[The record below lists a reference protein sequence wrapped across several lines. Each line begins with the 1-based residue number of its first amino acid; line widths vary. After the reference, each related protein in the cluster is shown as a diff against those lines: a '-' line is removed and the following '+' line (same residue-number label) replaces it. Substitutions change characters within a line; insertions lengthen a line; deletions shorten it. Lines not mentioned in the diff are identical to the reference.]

1 MRLVPY
7 LKLHC
12 ADQLSKTFSL
22 GAYFKFGKS
31 LGNGCVQDCVDYIVW
46 YDITPRFMYLEEVT
60 KLAIRLSKL
69 FGLVLL
75 CVFRVLAFISSV
87 QVTFG
92 MWL

>member
-1 MRLVPY
+1 
-7 LKLHC
+7 
-12 ADQLSKTFSL
+12 
-22 GAYFKFGKS
+22 
-31 LGNGCVQDCVDYIVW
+31 
-46 YDITPRFMYLEEVT
+46 MYLEEVT

-75 CVFRVLAFISSV
+75 CVFRVLAFITSV